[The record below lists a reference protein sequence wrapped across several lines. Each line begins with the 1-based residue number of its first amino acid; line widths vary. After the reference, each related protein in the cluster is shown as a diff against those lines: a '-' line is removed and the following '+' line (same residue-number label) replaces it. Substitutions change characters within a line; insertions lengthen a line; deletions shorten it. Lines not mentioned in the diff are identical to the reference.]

1 VKTVDSRTS
10 IERVRKT
17 FAFEQTDRP
26 PIDLMENNIWPALRD
41 YFTDKYGLKEDE
53 EILRHL
59 HSDFRWILTGPPEK
73 MGTHEFDADGTD
85 ATGSYSDDIERPLSS
100 AHSAGDVERL
110 YRPDA
115 EATVV
120 PDFAAMRQRCPDKP
134 MILTPFWMPVFSGAC
149 EAFGMQE
156 AMIKMHLEPEVFKA
170 YAEKQS
176 DYSVGVFKKNIE
188 HGARDYC
195 DYAWIGDDFAGER
208 GLLLSPDMWRELI
221 APYHKKTIR
230 FLKDNGFKVLFHSC
244 GAVREVIPDLIDMG
258 IDALVVIQT
267 SAHGMVIEELAR
279 EFGGKLVFYG
289 AIDAQHLLTFGSP
302 EDVKNEVI
310 RNCRAFENKGGYVV
324 TNSHTC
330 MADIKGENIEAMAD
344 TAYRLTEAAR

>member
-1 VKTVDSRTS
+1 MDKMTS
-10 IERVRKT
+10 MERVKRT

-26 PIDLMENNIWPALRD
+26 PIDLMENNVWPSLRQ
-41 YFTDKYGLKEDE
+41 YFTDKHGLKEDE

-59 HSDFRWILTGPPEK
+59 HSDFRWVLTGPPEK
-73 MGTHEFDADGTD
+73 MGSHEFDADGTD
-85 ATGSYSDDIERPLSS
+85 ETGSYTDDVERPLTNANSV
-100 AHSAGDVERL
+100 ADVDKFFN
-110 YRPDA
+110 PDA

-120 PDFAAMRQRCPDKP
+120 ADFKGARELNPDKP
-134 MILTPFWMPVFSGAC
+134 IILTPYWMPIFSGAC

-156 AMIKMHLEPEVFKA
+156 AMIKMALQPEVFKA

-188 HGARDYC
+188 HGALNYC
-195 DYAWIGDDFAGER
+195 DFAWIGDDFAGER
-208 GLLLSPDMWRELI
+208 GLLLSPDMWRSLI
-221 APYHKKTIR
+221 GPYLKKTIR
-230 FLKDNGFKVLFHSC
+230 FLKDSGFKVLFHSC

-267 SAHGMVIEELAR
+267 SAHGMVVEELAR

-289 AIDAQHLLTFGSP
+289 AIDAQQLLTFGSP

-310 RNCRAFENKGGYVV
+310 RNYRAFEKCGGYVV

-330 MADIKGENIEAMAD
+330 MADIKGENIESMAH
-344 TAYRLTEAAR
+344 TAFALPEIAQ